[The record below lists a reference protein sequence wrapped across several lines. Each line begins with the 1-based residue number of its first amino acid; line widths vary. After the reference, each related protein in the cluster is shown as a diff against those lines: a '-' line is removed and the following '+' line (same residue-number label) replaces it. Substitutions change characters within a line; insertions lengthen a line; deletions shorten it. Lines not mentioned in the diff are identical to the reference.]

1 MADIHHVMRESER
14 KRERDRERYREMD
27 DKRTW
32 NNFHAINEGTPIAS
46 SECKKG

>member
-14 KRERDRERYREMD
+14 KRERDREID